1 MTAEPATILIPE
13 ITIYDAADD
22 RDVVLRD
29 VVIDADYARDERGN
43 VVYLDID
50 EAHAYLAERGKTLP
64 SLPLLVNAYLE
75 LSEIAA
81 GNAAAAQLLGQ
92 LNAGWDRT
100 GTTLSPDGDIR
111 HHDARLGEVVC
122 RGLDVPL
129 QGNSLDDIYAGNEA
143 FFRALLGLR
152 DIGRLLRVTGEQDKT
167 PFYWYPRG
175 ERIAMFGGGDFYYMH
190 QYLPGL
196 LMVFCDDEPHPR
208 RVVRGVH
215 RIRD

>member
-13 ITIYDAADD
+13 VTVYDAADD

-75 LSEIAA
+75 LSEMAA

-92 LNAGWDRT
+92 LNASWDRT

-122 RGLDVPL
+122 RGLDAPL

-152 DIGRLLRVTGEQDKT
+152 DIGRLLRVTGEEDKT

-175 ERIAMFGGGDFYYMH
+175 ERIAMFGGGDFYHMH

>member
-1 MTAEPATILIPE
+1 MTAEPAAIRIPE
-13 ITIYDAADD
+13 VTVYDAAHD

-43 VVYLDID
+43 VVYFDID
-50 EAHAYLAERGKTLP
+50 EARTYLSERGKTLP

-75 LSEIAA
+75 LSEMRAGTAVAA
-81 GNAAAAQLLGQ
+81 RLLGQ

-100 GTTLSPDGDIR
+100 GTTISADGNIR
-111 HHDARLGEVVC
+111 HCDARLGELVY

-129 QGNSLDDIYAGNEA
+129 QGNGLDDIYSDNET

-152 DIGRLLRVTGEQDKT
+152 DIDRLLRVAGKQNKT
-167 PFYWYPRG
+167 LFYWYPRG
-175 ERIAMFGGGDFYYMH
+175 ERIARFGGGDFYYMH

-196 LMVFCDDEPHPR
+196 LMVYCDDEPHPR

-215 RIRD
+215 RVPD